1 MELVLQVV
9 LVVLV
14 ALVVHYNLVL
24 LVFRG
29 VQLGLV
35 LLDLLVILVVLE
47 RLEHLA

>member
-47 RLEHLA
+47 SLEHLA